1 MALSKSDLKVDAMES
16 RLGVISK
23 HAAKCD
29 SHGDYIA
36 RITKHSEQATGCPV
50 CANEARDAREAEEAA
65 EERKRTS
72 RLRLEKRLG
81 AAMIPPRF
89 AGKDFASY
97 RAANKR
103 QASALAVCRQYA
115 EQFRDNYEAGRCLL
129 LVGHVGTGKTHLA
142 SAISDFVIRELNAMA
157 VYRTLYSLM
166 QYVKGSFD
174 SASTYTEAQAYE
186 NLTSPHLLVIDEIG
200 ATKQTEFEQATL
212 FNVINGRYEQNKPTV
227 IISNLM
233 PSELEKA
240 LGDRVM
246 DRLRENGGICL
257 VFDWESARREPPREA
272 QAVPA

>member
-1 MALSKSDLKVDAMES
+1 MALSASDLTVDSLES

-23 HAAKCD
+23 HSARCET
-29 SHGDYIA
+29 HGDYIA
-36 RITKHSEQATGCPV
+36 RITKHSDQATGCPV
-50 CANEARDAREAEEAA
+50 CADEARAEREALEAA

-72 RLRLEKRLG
+72 RARLEKRLG
-81 AAMIPPRF
+81 ASMIPPRF

-97 RAANKR
+97 RAANKG
-103 QASALAVCRQYA
+103 QASALAVCKQYA
-115 EQFRDNYEAGRCLL
+115 EQFRANYEDGRCLL

-142 SAISDFVIRELNAMA
+142 SAICEFVIRELNAMA

-166 QYVKGSFD
+166 QYVKGAFD
-174 SASTYTEAQAYE
+174 NASSYTEAQAYE
-186 NLTSPHLLVIDEIG
+186 SLTQPHLLVIDEIG

-212 FNVINGRYEQNKPTV
+212 FNVINGRYEQQKPTV

-233 PSELEKA
+233 PAELERA

-257 VFDWESARREPPREA
+257 VFDWDSARREVA
-272 QAVPA
+272 NG